1 MPAAP
6 SSPTIRDAVAATREK
21 VGADPARAVVRLR
34 AEGRMGDGT
43 RVDLRAGAFEFAADE
58 PVSVGGT
65 GTAPNPVQMALA
77 ALGSCQAITYRYW
90 AEELGLRLHGVTV
103 TVEANF
109 DTGAFF
115 GFPGAGTPAP
125 SGVRC
130 SVILDGPEP
139 AARYEELAAA
149 VDEHC
154 PVLDLFTRA
163 VPVEREVTTG

>member
-6 SSPTIRDAVAATREK
+6 SPPTIRDAVAATRQK
-21 VGADPARAVVRLR
+21 VGDDPARAVVRLR
-34 AEGRMGDGT
+34 TEARMGDGT

-58 PVSVGGT
+58 PLSVGGT

-90 AEELGLRLHGVTV
+90 AEELGLRLDGVTV

-115 GFPGAGTPAP
+115 GFPGSGTPAP
-125 SGVRC
+125 SAVQC
-130 SVILDGPEP
+130 SVTLEGPEP

-154 PVLDLFTRA
+154 PVLDLFSRA
-163 VPVEREVTTG
+163 VPVERSVTTA

>member
-1 MPAAP
+1 VTT
-6 SSPTIRDAVAATREK
+6 TIRDAVDAVRQR
-21 VGADPARAVVRLR
+21 VGDDPARAVIRLR
-34 AEGRMGDGT
+34 TEASMGEGT
-43 RVDLRAGAFEFAADE
+43 RVELRAGGFEFAADE

-90 AEELGLRLHGVTV
+90 AEELGLRLDAVTI
-103 TVEANF
+103 TVEADF

-115 GFPGAGTPAP
+115 GFPDAVGTPAP

-130 SVILDGPEP
+130 SVTLEGPEP
-139 AARYEELAAA
+139 PERYQQLAAA

-154 PVLDLFTRA
+154 PVLDLFTRP
-163 VPVEREVTTG
+163 VPVERTVTTD